1 MATTIVTVPPPVA
14 SIELESRPLTAGL
27 RVPPINTE
35 SHTFSAGDEES
46 SPLEDRPPEGATVFE
61 RPNVS
66 TVKGMLLSTNFAVF
80 LAGMN
85 DGSTGALIPYLQPAY
100 DIGLLFVAVVY
111 FSPPPQLTPSVVTK
125 RLCEW

>member
-1 MATTIVTVPPPVA
+1 MATATVTVPPPVA
-14 SIELESRPLTAGL
+14 LIELESRPLTAGS
-27 RVPPINTE
+27 RVPPINTQ
-35 SHTFSAGDEES
+35 SHPFSASDEES
-46 SPLEDRPPEGATVFE
+46 SPLEDRPPEGTTVFE
-61 RPNVS
+61 RPNVP

-111 FSPPPQLTPSVVTK
+111 CPPSPTYPQ
-125 RLCEW
+125 RNH